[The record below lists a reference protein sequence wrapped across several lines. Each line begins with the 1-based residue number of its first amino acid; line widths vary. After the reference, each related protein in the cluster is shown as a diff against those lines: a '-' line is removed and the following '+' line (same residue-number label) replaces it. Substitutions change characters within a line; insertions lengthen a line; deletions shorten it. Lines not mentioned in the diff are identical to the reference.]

1 MPKRMSVDSPRVK
14 KAQFAKLKL
23 VILEL
28 MSVKPYIMADVDED
42 TRREMKASMAGS
54 IEKLQALIRWV
65 DSCSAPKPVGPRK
78 GSPKSPIS
86 MGSLAGAPKH
96 AEPDVDEDE
105 DEEEE
110 ADA

>member
-42 TRREMKASMAGS
+42 TRREMKASMTGS

-65 DSCSAPKPVGPRK
+65 DSCSAPKPAGPRK
-78 GSPKSPIS
+78 GSLKNPIS
-86 MGSLAGAPKH
+86 MGSVPTKD
-96 AEPDVDEDE
+96 EPE